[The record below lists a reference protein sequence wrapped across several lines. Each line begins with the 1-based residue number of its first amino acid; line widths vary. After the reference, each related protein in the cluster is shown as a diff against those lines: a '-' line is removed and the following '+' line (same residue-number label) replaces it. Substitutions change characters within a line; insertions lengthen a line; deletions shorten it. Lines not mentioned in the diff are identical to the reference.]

1 MNSKHP
7 ALFISRQQAV
17 ETQPPS
23 PFIRV
28 LRPRLSV
35 DVDTLRTL
43 DGNEIRL
50 WMLFRDMQ
58 QGRDHITPDQ
68 RQIAEMLGTA
78 QSSISRRL
86 KVLRALRV
94 IALLPQVVKNRRE
107 RQRYTV
113 FAEPAPVD
121 TVLALDSSYL
131 VFLQEEG
138 QHGGKRLRQLC
149 RDELFALP
157 RDRYDVYLDLTAEGG
172 TALGQGINLLPLCNG
187 ESPLSKNESR
197 DGDAKIPLSTD
208 ASALSKFASR
218 NRDAEIPLS
227 TDASAL
233 SKNESR
239 DGDTEI
245 PLSTDASALSKFA
258 SRGGDTEIP
267 LSTDASPLSKNESRD
282 GDVKIPL
289 SMAENGGD
297 IYNRARTRA
306 DACAPTRVVELNP
319 TGLINLPS
327 GEGGCGGKGKT
338 PFAYLATDCFAELL
352 APLEAKYGKPTVHAV
367 LNLLKR
373 GRYTHDGQEF
383 SFRTDEDTAAI
394 VLMGL
399 LDNRVN
405 VPHRYA
411 EALLYRA
418 HCGTLTFLGDQHAR
432 LQAIRQRLLDAEK
445 TREQAALRN
454 KLAAIRLT
462 DGMVLLDGQGQA
474 YILVKGE
481 LDGKTHGGNADGD
494 SAWHGRS
501 AHDARTA
508 IARAQLCI
516 ADTVTTQQIAAAH
529 HAGAAAEAAA
539 SEAFWQEITGR
550 RYQPKAG
557 NP

>member
-1 MNSKHP
+1 MNNRHP

-35 DVDTLRTL
+35 DVDTLRTM

-58 QGRDHITPDQ
+58 QGRSYITPDQ

-94 IALLPQVVKNRRE
+94 IALLPQMAKSRRE

-138 QHGGKRLRQLC
+138 QHGSKRLRQLC
-149 RDELFALP
+149 KDELFALP
-157 RDRYDVYLDLTAEGG
+157 RDRYDIYLDLTAEGS
-172 TALGQGINLLPLCNG
+172 TELGQDSKSNPQGINLLPLCNG
-187 ESPLSKNESR
+187 ESS
-197 DGDAKIPLSTD
+197 
-208 ASALSKFASR
+208 LSKFASQDG
-218 NRDAEIPLS
+218 DAEIPLS

-233 SKNESR
+233 SKFESR
-239 DGDTEI
+239 NRVAEI
-245 PLSTDASALSKFA
+245 PLST
-258 SRGGDTEIP
+258 
-267 LSTDASPLSKNESRD
+267 
-282 GDVKIPL
+282 
-289 SMAENGGD
+289 AENGRD

-306 DACAPTRVVELNP
+306 DTCAPTRVVELNP

-327 GEGGCGGKGKT
+327 KEGGCGGKGGKD
-338 PFAYLATDCFAELL
+338 FAFLATDCFAELIR
-352 APLEAKYGKPTVHAV
+352 PLEEKYGKPTVHAV

-373 GRYTHDGQEF
+373 GRYTHNGQEF
-383 SFRTDEDTAAI
+383 RYWIDEDTAAI
-394 VLMGL
+394 VLLGL
-399 LDNRVN
+399 LDSRVN
-405 VPHRYA
+405 VPHKYA

-418 HCGTLTFLGDQHAR
+418 HCGTLTYLGDQHAR
-432 LQAIRQRLLDAEK
+432 LQAIRQRLLDAEEA
-445 TREQAALRN
+445 REQAALRN

-462 DGMVLLDGQGQA
+462 DGMVLLDEQGQV
-474 YILVKGE
+474 YLLVKGE
-481 LDGKTHGGNADGD
+481 LDGKTHAGNTNGD
-494 SAWHGRS
+494 LPWHGRNV
-501 AHDARTA
+501 HDARVA
-508 IARAQLCI
+508 VAREQLRI
-516 ADTVTTQQIAAAH
+516 ADEDTTQRIAAAH
-529 HAGAAAEAAA
+529 QAGAAAEAAA
-539 SEAFWQEITGR
+539 SDAFWLEITGKR
-550 RYQPKAG
+550 SRPKAES
-557 NP
+557 P

>member
-1 MNSKHP
+1 MNNRHP
-7 ALFISRQQAV
+7 ALFISRQQV
-17 ETQPPS
+17 ETLPPS

-35 DVDTLRTL
+35 DVDTLRTM

-58 QGRDHITPDQ
+58 QGRSYITPDQ

-94 IALLPQVVKNRRE
+94 IALLPQMAKSRRE

-131 VFLQEEG
+131 VFLQEAG

-149 RDELFALP
+149 KDELFALP
-157 RDRYDVYLDLTAEGG
+157 RDRYDIYLDLTAEGSIE
-172 TALGQGINLLPLCNG
+172 LGQDSKSNPQDINLLPLCNG
-187 ESPLSKNESR
+187 ESS
-197 DGDAKIPLSTD
+197 
-208 ASALSKFASR
+208 LSKFESR
-218 NRDAEIPLS
+218 NEDP
-227 TDASAL
+227 
-233 SKNESR
+233 
-239 DGDTEI
+239 EI
-245 PLSTDASALSKFA
+245 PLSTDASALSKFE
-258 SRGGDTEIP
+258 SRNGDPEIP
-267 LSTDASPLSKNESRD
+267 LSTDASALSKFESRD
-282 GDVKIPL
+282 EDPEIPL
-289 SMAENGGD
+289 STAENGRD

-306 DACAPTRVVELNP
+306 DTCAPTRVVELNP

-327 GEGGCGGKGKT
+327 REGGCGGKGGKD
-338 PFAYLATDCFAELL
+338 FDFFATDCFAELIN
-352 APLEAKYGKPTVHAV
+352 PLEEKYGKPTVHAV

-373 GRYTHDGQEF
+373 GRYMHNGQEF
-383 SFRTDEDTAAI
+383 RYWIDEDTAAI
-394 VLMGL
+394 VLLGL
-399 LDNRVN
+399 LDSRVN
-405 VPHRYA
+405 VPHKYA

-418 HCGTLTFLGDQHAR
+418 YCGTLTYLGDQYAR
-432 LQAIRQRLLDAEK
+432 LQAIRQRLLDVEEA
-445 TREQAALRN
+445 REQAALRD
-454 KLAAIRLT
+454 KMADIRLT

-474 YILVKGE
+474 YILVKSE
-481 LDGKTHGGNADGD
+481 LDGKTHAGNTNDD
-494 SAWHGRS
+494 LPWHGRNV
-501 AHDARTA
+501 HDARVA
-508 IARAQLCI
+508 VAREQLRI
-516 ADTVTTQQIAAAH
+516 ADEDTTQQIAAAH

-539 SEAFWQEITGR
+539 SEAFWSEITGR

>member
-1 MNSKHP
+1 MNNRHP

-35 DVDTLRTL
+35 DVDTLRTM

-58 QGRDHITPDQ
+58 QGRSYITPDQ

-86 KVLRALRV
+86 QVLRALRV
-94 IALLPQVVKNRRE
+94 IALLPQMAKSRRE

-113 FAEPAPVD
+113 FTEPAPVD

-131 VFLQEEG
+131 VFLQEAG
-138 QHGGKRLRQLC
+138 QHGSKRLRQLC
-149 RDELFALP
+149 KDELFALP
-157 RDRYDVYLDLTAEGG
+157 RDRYDIYLDLTAEGS
-172 TALGQGINLLPLCNG
+172 TELGQDSKSNPQGINLLPLCNG
-187 ESPLSKNESR
+187 ESS
-197 DGDAKIPLSTD
+197 
-208 ASALSKFASR
+208 LSKFESR
-218 NRDAEIPLS
+218 NGNP
-227 TDASAL
+227 
-233 SKNESR
+233 
-239 DGDTEI
+239 EI
-245 PLSTDASALSKFA
+245 PLSTDASALSKFE
-258 SRGGDTEIP
+258 SRNGNPEIP
-267 LSTDASPLSKNESRD
+267 LST
-282 GDVKIPL
+282 
-289 SMAENGGD
+289 AENGRD

-306 DACAPTRVVELNP
+306 DTCAPTRMVELNP

-327 GEGGCGGKGKT
+327 REGGCGGKGGKD
-338 PFAYLATDCFAELL
+338 FAFLATDCFAELI

-373 GRYTHDGQEF
+373 GSYTHNGQDF
-383 SFRTDEDTAAI
+383 RYRTDEDTAAI

-418 HCGTLTFLGDQHAR
+418 HCGTLTYLGDQHAR

-445 TREQAALRN
+445 TRKQAALRD
-454 KLAAIRLT
+454 KLTAIRLT
-462 DGMVLLDGQGQA
+462 DGMVLLDGQGKA
-474 YILVKGE
+474 YLLVKGE
-481 LDGKTHGGNADGD
+481 LDGKTHAGNTNGD
-494 SAWHGRS
+494 LPWHGRNV
-501 AHDARTA
+501 HDARVGVPGNN
-508 IARAQLCI
+508 C
-516 ADTVTTQQIAAAH
+516 
-529 HAGAAAEAAA
+529 A
-539 SEAFWQEITGR
+539 SPMKTLRKGL
-550 RYQPKAG
+550 QPPTKLVLPQRPQPAMPSG
-557 NP
+557 LKSPGKEVNRKRGIPDVQRICRN

>member
-1 MNSKHP
+1 MNNRHP

-35 DVDTLRTL
+35 DVDTLRTM

-58 QGRDHITPDQ
+58 QGRSYITPDQ

-94 IALLPQVVKNRRE
+94 IALLPQMAKSRRE

-138 QHGGKRLRQLC
+138 QHGSKRLRQLC
-149 RDELFALP
+149 KDELFALP
-157 RDRYDVYLDLTAEGG
+157 RDRYDIYLDLTAEGS
-172 TALGQGINLLPLCNG
+172 TELGQDSKSNPQGINLLPLCNG
-187 ESPLSKNESR
+187 ESSLSKVASQ
-197 DGDAKIPLSTD
+197 DGDAEIPLSTD
-208 ASALSKFASR
+208 ASPLSTDESSLSKFRSR
-218 NRDAEIPLS
+218 NGDAEIPLS

-233 SKNESR
+233 SKFESR
-239 DGDTEI
+239 NRVAEI
-245 PLSTDASALSKFA
+245 PLST
-258 SRGGDTEIP
+258 
-267 LSTDASPLSKNESRD
+267 
-282 GDVKIPL
+282 
-289 SMAENGGD
+289 AENGRD

-306 DACAPTRVVELNP
+306 DTCAPTRVVELNP

-327 GEGGCGGKGKT
+327 KEGGCGGKGGKD
-338 PFAYLATDCFAELL
+338 FAFLATDCFAELIR
-352 APLEAKYGKPTVHAV
+352 PLEDKYGKPTVHAV

-373 GRYTHDGQEF
+373 GHYSHDGQEF

-394 VLMGL
+394 VLLGL
-399 LDNRVN
+399 LDSRVN
-405 VPHRYA
+405 VPYKYA
-411 EALLYRA
+411 ETLLYRA
-418 HCGTLTFLGDQHAR
+418 HCGTLTYLGDQHAR
-432 LQAIRQRLLDAEK
+432 LQAIRQRLLDAEEA
-445 TREQAALRN
+445 REEAALRN

-462 DGMVLLDGQGQA
+462 EGMVLLDGQGKA
-474 YILVKGE
+474 YLLVKGE
-481 LDGKTHGGNADGD
+481 LDGKTHAGNTNGD
-494 SAWHGRS
+494 LPWHGRNV
-501 AHDARTA
+501 HDARVA
-508 IARAQLCI
+508 VAREQLRI
-516 ADTVTTQQIAAAH
+516 ADEDTTQRIAAAH
-529 HAGAAAEAAA
+529 QAGAAAEAAA
-539 SEAFWQEITGR
+539 SDAFWLEITGKISR
-550 RYQPKAG
+550 PKAE

>member
-1 MNSKHP
+1 MNNRHP

-35 DVDTLRTL
+35 DVDTLRTM

-58 QGRDHITPDQ
+58 QGRSYITPDQ

-94 IALLPQVVKNRRE
+94 IALLPQMAKS
-107 RQRYTV
+107 QRYTV

-138 QHGGKRLRQLC
+138 QHGSKRLRQLC
-149 RDELFALP
+149 KDELFALP
-157 RDRYDVYLDLTAEGG
+157 RDRYDIYLDLTAEGS
-172 TALGQGINLLPLCNG
+172 TELGQDSKSNPQGINLLPLCNG
-187 ESPLSKNESR
+187 ESS
-197 DGDAKIPLSTD
+197 
-208 ASALSKFASR
+208 LSKFESR
-218 NRDAEIPLS
+218 NRDH
-227 TDASAL
+227 
-233 SKNESR
+233 
-239 DGDTEI
+239 EI
-245 PLSTDASALSKFA
+245 PLSTDASALSKFE
-258 SRGGDTEIP
+258 SRNRGAEIP
-267 LSTDASPLSKNESRD
+267 LSTGASPLSKFESRN
-282 GDVKIPL
+282 GNPEIPL
-289 SMAENGGD
+289 STAENGRD
-297 IYNRARTRA
+297 IYNRSRTRA
-306 DACAPTRVVELNP
+306 DTCAPTRMVELNP

-327 GEGGCGGKGKT
+327 REGGCGGKGGKD
-338 PFAYLATDCFAELL
+338 FAFLATDCFAELI

-373 GRYTHDGQEF
+373 GSYTHNGQDF
-383 SFRTDEDTAAI
+383 RYRTDEDTAAI

-418 HCGTLTFLGDQHAR
+418 HCGTLTYLGDQHAR

-445 TREQAALRN
+445 TRKQAALRD
-454 KLAAIRLT
+454 KLTAIRLT
-462 DGMVLLDGQGQA
+462 DGMVLLDGQGKA
-474 YILVKGE
+474 YLLVKGE
-481 LDGKTHGGNADGD
+481 LDGKTHAGNTNGD
-494 SAWHGRS
+494 LPWHGRNV
-501 AHDARTA
+501 HDARVCVA
-508 IARAQLCI
+508 LEQLRI
-516 ADTVTTQQIAAAH
+516 ADEDTTQRIAAAH
-529 HAGAAAEAAA
+529 QAGAAAEAAA
-539 SEAFWQEITGR
+539 SDAFWLEITGKR
-550 RYQPKAG
+550 SQPKAG

>member
-1 MNSKHP
+1 MNNRHP
-7 ALFISRQQAV
+7 ALFISRQQAI

-35 DVDTLRTL
+35 DVDTLRTM

-58 QGRDHITPDQ
+58 QGRSYITPDQ

-94 IALLPQVVKNRRE
+94 IALLPQMAKSRRE

-138 QHGGKRLRQLC
+138 QHGSKRLRQLC
-149 RDELFALP
+149 KDELFALP
-157 RDRYDVYLDLTAEGG
+157 RDRYDIYLDLTAEGS
-172 TALGQGINLLPLCNG
+172 TELGQDSKSNPQGINLLPLCNG
-187 ESPLSKNESR
+187 ESS
-197 DGDAKIPLSTD
+197 
-208 ASALSKFASR
+208 LSKFASQDG
-218 NRDAEIPLS
+218 DAEIPLS

-233 SKNESR
+233 SKFESR
-239 DGDTEI
+239 NGNPEI
-245 PLSTDASALSKFA
+245 PLST
-258 SRGGDTEIP
+258 
-267 LSTDASPLSKNESRD
+267 
-282 GDVKIPL
+282 
-289 SMAENGGD
+289 AENGRD

-306 DACAPTRVVELNP
+306 DTCAPTRVVELNP

-327 GEGGCGGKGKT
+327 REGGCGGKGGKD
-338 PFAYLATDCFAELL
+338 FAFLATDCFAELIR
-352 APLEAKYGKPTVHAV
+352 PLEKKYGKPTVHAV

-373 GRYTHDGQEF
+373 GHYTHNGQEF

-394 VLMGL
+394 VLLGL
-399 LDNRVN
+399 LDSRVN
-405 VPHRYA
+405 VPHKYA

-418 HCGTLTFLGDQHAR
+418 HCGTLTYLGDQHAR
-432 LQAIRQRLLDAEK
+432 LQVIRQRLLDAEEA
-445 TREQAALRN
+445 REQAALRN
-454 KLAAIRLT
+454 KLAAICLT
-462 DGMVLLDGQGQA
+462 DGMVLLDGQGKA
-474 YILVKGE
+474 YLLVKGE
-481 LDGKTHGGNADGD
+481 LDGKTHAGNTNGD
-494 SAWHGRS
+494 LPWHGRNV
-501 AHDARTA
+501 HDARVGV
-508 IARAQLCI
+508 AREQLRI
-516 ADTVTTQQIAAAH
+516 ADEDTTQRIAAAH
-529 HAGAAAEAAA
+529 QAGAAAEAAA
-539 SEAFWQEITGR
+539 SDAFWLEITGKR
-550 RYQPKAG
+550 SQPKAG

>member
-1 MNSKHP
+1 MNNRHP

-35 DVDTLRTL
+35 DVDTLRTM

-58 QGRDHITPDQ
+58 QGRSYITPDQ

-94 IALLPQVVKNRRE
+94 IALLPQMAKSRRE

-138 QHGGKRLRQLC
+138 LHGSKRLRQLC
-149 RDELFALP
+149 KDELFALP
-157 RDRYDVYLDLTAEGG
+157 RDRYDIYLDLTAEGS
-172 TALGQGINLLPLCNG
+172 TELGQDSKSNPQGINLLPLCNG
-187 ESPLSKNESR
+187 ESS
-197 DGDAKIPLSTD
+197 
-208 ASALSKFASR
+208 LSKF
-218 NRDAEIPLS
+218 
-227 TDASAL
+227 
-233 SKNESR
+233 ESR
-239 DGDTEI
+239 
-245 PLSTDASALSKFA
+245 
-258 SRGGDTEIP
+258 SRDPEIP
-267 LSTDASPLSKNESRD
+267 LSTDASPLSKFESRN
-282 GDVKIPL
+282 GDTQIPL
-289 SMAENGGD
+289 STNASALSKFESRNGNTQIPLSTAENGRD

-306 DACAPTRVVELNP
+306 DMCAPTRVVELNP

-327 GEGGCGGKGKT
+327 REGGCGGKGGKD
-338 PFAYLATDCFAELL
+338 FAFLATDCFAELIR
-352 APLEAKYGKPTVHAV
+352 PLEEKYGKPTVHAV

-373 GRYTHDGQEF
+373 GRYMHNGQEF
-383 SFRTDEDTAAI
+383 RYWIDEDTAAI
-394 VLMGL
+394 VLLGL
-399 LDNRVN
+399 LDSRVN
-405 VPHRYA
+405 VPHKYA

-418 HCGTLTFLGDQHAR
+418 HCGTLTYLGDQHAR
-432 LQAIRQRLLDAEK
+432 LQAIRQRLLDAEEA
-445 TREQAALRN
+445 REQAALRN

-481 LDGKTHGGNADGD
+481 LDGKTHGGNAGGD
-494 SAWHGRS
+494 LPWHGRS
-501 AHDARTA
+501 AHDARAA
-508 IARAQLCI
+508 IAREQLCI
-516 ADTVTTQQIAAAH
+516 ANAATTQQIAAAH
-529 HAGAAAEAAA
+529 HASAAAEAAA
-539 SEAFWQEITGR
+539 SEAFWSEITGR

>member
-1 MNSKHP
+1 MNNRHP

-28 LRPRLSV
+28 LRPRLSI
-35 DVDTLRTL
+35 DVDTLRTM

-58 QGRDHITPDQ
+58 QGRGYITPDQ

-94 IALLPQVVKNRRE
+94 IALLPQMAKSRRE

-138 QHGGKRLRQLC
+138 QHGSKRLRQLC
-149 RDELFALP
+149 KDELFALP
-157 RDRYDVYLDLTAEGG
+157 RDRYDIYLDLTAEGS
-172 TALGQGINLLPLCNG
+172 TELGQDDKHHDINLLPLCSG

-197 DGDAKIPLSTD
+197 DEDIKIPLSTD
-208 ASALSKFASR
+208 AS
-218 NRDAEIPLS
+218 P
-227 TDASAL
+227 L

-239 DGDTEI
+239 D
-245 PLSTDASALSKFA
+245 
-258 SRGGDTEIP
+258 GDTEIP

-282 GDVKIPL
+282 EDTKIPL
-289 SMAENGGD
+289 STAKNGGD
-297 IYNRARTRA
+297 IYNHARTRT
-306 DACAPTRVVELNP
+306 DARVPTRVVELNP

-327 GEGGCGGKGKT
+327 REGGCGGKGGKD
-338 PFAYLATDCFAELL
+338 FAFFATDCFAELI
-352 APLEAKYGKPTVHAV
+352 APLEGKYGKPTVHAV

-373 GRYTHDGQEF
+373 GRYTHNGQEF
-383 SFRTDEDTAAI
+383 RYWIDEDTAAI
-394 VLMGL
+394 VLLGL
-399 LDNRVN
+399 LDSRVN
-405 VPHRYA
+405 VPHKYA

-418 HCGTLTFLGDQHAR
+418 YCGTLTYLGDQHAR
-432 LQAIRQRLLDAEK
+432 LQAIRQRLLDAEEA
-445 TREQAALRN
+445 REQAALRD
-454 KLAAIRLT
+454 KMAAIRLT
-462 DGMVLLDGQGQA
+462 DGMVLLDRQGQA
-474 YILVKGE
+474 YLLVKGE
-481 LDGKTHGGNADGD
+481 LDGKTHGGNAGGD
-494 SAWHGRS
+494 LPWHGRS
-501 AHDARTA
+501 AHDARAA
-508 IARAQLCI
+508 IAREQLCI
-516 ADTVTTQQIAAAH
+516 ANAATTQQIATAH

-539 SEAFWQEITGR
+539 SEAFWSEITGR

>member
-1 MNSKHP
+1 MNNRHP

-35 DVDTLRTL
+35 DVDTLRTM

-58 QGRDHITPDQ
+58 QGRSYITPDQ

-94 IALLPQVVKNRRE
+94 IALLPQMAKSRRE

-138 QHGGKRLRQLC
+138 LHGSKRLRQLC
-149 RDELFALP
+149 KDELFALP
-157 RDRYDVYLDLTAEGG
+157 RDRYDIYLDLTAEGS
-172 TALGQGINLLPLCNG
+172 TELGQDSKSNPQGINLLPLCNG
-187 ESPLSKNESR
+187 ESSLSKFESR
-197 DGDAKIPLSTD
+197 DE
-208 ASALSKFASR
+208 
-218 NRDAEIPLS
+218 DAEIPLS
-227 TDASAL
+227 T
-233 SKNESR
+233 
-239 DGDTEI
+239 
-245 PLSTDASALSKFA
+245 
-258 SRGGDTEIP
+258 
-267 LSTDASPLSKNESRD
+267 
-282 GDVKIPL
+282 
-289 SMAENGGD
+289 AENGRD

-306 DACAPTRVVELNP
+306 DTCAPTRVVELNP

-327 GEGGCGGKGKT
+327 REGGCGGKGGKD
-338 PFAYLATDCFAELL
+338 FAFLATDCFAELIR
-352 APLEAKYGKPTVHAV
+352 PLEEKYGKPTVHAV

-373 GRYTHDGQEF
+373 GRYTHNGQEF
-383 SFRTDEDTAAI
+383 RYWIDEDTAAI
-394 VLMGL
+394 VLLGL
-399 LDNRVN
+399 LDSRVN
-405 VPHRYA
+405 VPHKYA

-418 HCGTLTFLGDQHAR
+418 HCGTLTYLGDQHAR
-432 LQAIRQRLLDAEK
+432 LQAIRQRLLDAEEA
-445 TREQAALRN
+445 REQAALRN

-462 DGMVLLDGQGQA
+462 DGMVLLDGQGKA
-474 YILVKGE
+474 YLLAKGE
-481 LDGKTHGGNADGD
+481 LDGKTHAGNTNGD
-494 SAWHGRS
+494 LPWHGRS
-501 AHDARTA
+501 EHDARLA
-508 IARAQLCI
+508 VAREQLRI
-516 ADTVTTQQIAAAH
+516 ADEDTRQRIAAAH

-539 SEAFWQEITGR
+539 SDAFWLEITGKR
-550 RYQPKAG
+550 SRPKAET
-557 NP
+557 P